1 MRAYNGAYLDEIVET
16 QGELFENVSEY
27 APGIDDKNFIEEYMA
42 GKTREYIDRA
52 EAYVCT
58 MDAEDLWEYFQ
69 KTDSFLQKKGSGI
82 GGFIPNWI
90 GQFYAYFQWYYNIS
104 SRELIKLLPLDFMI
118 AGYQG
123 LHDLDLE
130 LAVKKVGGQCGYE
143 ENHRIS

>member
-27 APGIDDKNFIEEYMA
+27 APGIDVKNFIEEYMG

-52 EAYVCT
+52 EAYACT

-69 KTDSFLQKKGSGI
+69 
-82 GGFIPNWI
+82 
-90 GQFYAYFQWYYNIS
+90 WYYNIS
-104 SRELIKLLPLDFMI
+104 SRELVKLLPLDFMI
-118 AGYQG
+118 AGYRG

-130 LAVKKVGGQCGYE
+130 LAVRKVGGQCGYE